1 MTYINRSQFIR
12 DSTFC
17 VHNLLS
23 GNITDPQ
30 SANRVTGEQF
40 TMTTWP
46 DRSVRYPVIT
56 VQQTGFESNFA
67 GIASNNTINNIDF
80 EINVWSKS
88 IPEKESLAGSVF
100 AVLEQNQTITAA
112 SGLFDLR
119 FFNITNLDEDGPNG
133 THRKLIGVRWMW
145 PSQTV

>member
-17 VHNLLS
+17 VHNLIS

-30 SANRVTGEQF
+30 AANRAAGEQF
-40 TMTTWP
+40 TMTSWP
-46 DRSVRYPVIT
+46 DRPVRYPVIT

-67 GIASNNTINNIDF
+67 GIASNNTINTVSF

-88 IPEKESLAGSVF
+88 IAEKESLAGSVF
-100 AVLEQNQTITAA
+100 AVLAQNQTVTAA
-112 SGLFDLR
+112 SGLMDLK
-119 FFNITNLDEDGPNG
+119 FYNITNLDEDGPAG
-133 THRKLIGVRWMW
+133 VHRKLIGCRYLY
-145 PSQTV
+145 PEQ